1 VRPYHVTETSA
12 VLAQYAAASG
22 ELLAELGRTVY
33 PALAEDAV
41 NDTGRYPIL
50 YDRGGWYTF
59 RIETPGGGLHF
70 LLYQAIEEE
79 RRVLVFSLITLREP

>member
-1 VRPYHVTETSA
+1 MRPYHITETSA
-12 VLAQYAAASG
+12 VLAQYTAASA

-79 RRVLVFSLITLREP
+79 RRVLVFSVVTVREP